1 MWLGDGI
8 ENFYTSSYTSEELK
22 FWEMLFDY
30 RIFLDYESLILLESG
45 LNLLSLLSGELSD

>member
-30 RIFLDYESLILLESG
+30 RIFLDCESLILLESG

>member
-22 FWEMLFDY
+22 FWGMLFDY
-30 RIFLDYESLILLESG
+30 RILDCESLILLESG

>member
-30 RIFLDYESLILLESG
+30 RIFLDCESFILLESG